1 MNYADLTSTKCTCF
15 NVASV
20 SLVLNGWQTNTLA
33 SLCIGKEIQT
43 TSTKTR
49 KGQRIGLNG
58 RPNGRGRVTPTAVL
72 FWVCY
77 SGRFMREDA
86 YHNVFR
92 THTEYMHQ
100 NRLVRYM

>member
-20 SLVLNGWQTNTLA
+20 SLVLNGWQTNTPA
-33 SLCIGKEIQT
+33 SLCIGKVIQT
-43 TSTKTR
+43 TSAKTR
-49 KGQRIGLNG
+49 KGQRIG
-58 RPNGRGRVTPTAVL
+58 PNGRGRVTPRAVL
-72 FWVCY
+72 FWAYY

-86 YHNVFR
+86 YRNVFR
-92 THTEYMHQ
+92 MHTEYMHQ

>member
-33 SLCIGKEIQT
+33 SFCIGKEIQT
-43 TSTKTR
+43 TSTNTR

-58 RPNGRGRVTPTAVL
+58 RGTVTPSAVL
-72 FWVCY
+72 FGAYY

-86 YHNVFR
+86 Y
-92 THTEYMHQ
+92 
-100 NRLVRYM
+100 